1 MHHKIHITPFN
12 INNPMITL
20 NFKNLEYVCQDCH
33 NKEHMQRGAIK
44 EGLKFDEDGNIIE
57 EKSPPRKKMNF
68 WL

>member
-1 MHHKIHITPFN
+1 MHHKIHITPLN

-57 EKSPPRKKMNF
+57 EKSPPGKK
-68 WL
+68 